1 MTLPEFWLTVLSSVI
16 GAGIGAA
23 IAYYFGNMQIKKQI
37 SESRRIVEVQ
47 FKLNILTTALDRINN
62 IYSNDFFELQ
72 SEKVNLT
79 STTNSNNLISYIHMS
94 AQYLTYIR
102 QILISLEKYIEDNEN
117 NKQLHLLKDS
127 LALDHDNIITAGIDY
142 NKEKISKEKLL
153 NYYDDIFERIN
164 EKITETQ
171 VVIRKEEERLLESLR

>member
-1 MTLPEFWLTVLSSVI
+1 
-16 GAGIGAA
+16 
-23 IAYYFGNMQIKKQI
+23 
-37 SESRRIVEVQ
+37 
-47 FKLNILTTALDRINN
+47 
-62 IYSNDFFELQ
+62 
-72 SEKVNLT
+72 
-79 STTNSNNLISYIHMS
+79 MS

-164 EKITETQ
+164 EEITETQ